1 MFAKLV
7 RSKSCPARYL
17 KVTKQNKNSPKN
29 DDEKQQRTLTDCWEY
44 IICNHNTIRLKNHRK
59 KEWISCF
66 GTLIVTKGQYKRW
79 QIKILPINKG
89 KKGGIAKVMIGVCS
103 IESLRDSERGN
114 ALNSEFW
121 KGPYFGY
128 AFDGEKGKK
137 YHNSSV
143 GIQYSNKYRIGDTI
157 TVELNRTSNRYIM
170 HNDLKFYT
178 NEKVNGQAFTVDH
191 ERNYVLA
198 VGICSDKY
206 DIQISN

>member
-29 DDEKQQRTLTDCWEY
+29 DDEKQQHTLTDCWDITEQNDNEY
-44 IICNHNTIRLKNHRK
+44 IICNHNTIRLKQTRNK

-121 KGPYFGY
+121 
-128 AFDGEKGKK
+128 
-137 YHNSSV
+137 
-143 GIQYSNKYRIGDTI
+143 NKYKIGDTV
-157 TVELNRTSNRYIM
+157 TVGLNRTSNRY
-170 HNDLKFYT
+170 K
-178 NEKVNGQAFTVDH
+178 K
-191 ERNYVLA
+191 
-198 VGICSDKY
+198 
-206 DIQISN
+206 